1 MRPALRAPRP
11 SATQTSGTTM
21 SLKDFLLSPRGRVS
35 RSRFWLA
42 ACLYVLGAGIVSAL
56 VFVLWQIIPGEEVDG
71 EFKVNGAKSLP
82 YLLLVFGYLIFC
94 VWSGI
99 CVGIKRYH
107 DRDKSGDRRALVPD
121 RGGLPGRH
129 ARQQPLRCAAG
140 PGRRPGVSQPGIWA
154 LRPASADRE

>member
-1 MRPALRAPRP
+1 
-11 SATQTSGTTM
+11 M

-107 DRDKSGDRRALVPD
+107 DRDKSGAWLLIQFVPVI
-121 RGGLPGRH
+121 GGLWY
-129 ARQQPLRCAAG
+129 LIEAG
-140 PGRRPGVSQPGIWA
+140 FLAGTRGSNRYGAQPGPDGA
-154 LRPASADRE
+154 LA